1 MALYALM
8 CFDKPDSLALR
19 MANRENHLAYA
30 REHMSM
36 IRGAGP
42 LLDDAG
48 DMAGSMFLI
57 EADDRATVQA
67 FNAADPYT
75 CAGLFERVEIK
86 GWRVTLGALA

>member
-1 MALYALM
+1 MALFALI

-19 MANRENHLAYA
+19 MANREDHLAYA
-30 REHMSM
+30 RDHLAM
-36 IRGAGP
+36 IRVAGP

-48 DMAGSMFLI
+48 NMTGSMFLI
-57 EADDRATVQA
+57 DAEERETVQA

-75 CAGLFERVEIK
+75 RAGLFERVEIR

>member
-19 MANRENHLAYA
+19 MANRESHLAYA
-30 REHMSM
+30 REHMAR
-36 IRGAGP
+36 IRVAGP
-42 LLDDAG
+42 FLDDAG

-57 EADDRATVQA
+57 EAESRAEVQA

-75 CAGLFERVEIK
+75 LAGLFERVEIR

>member
-1 MALYALM
+1 MALFALM

-19 MANRENHLAYA
+19 MANREDHLAYA

-36 IRGAGP
+36 IRVAGP

-57 EADDRATVQA
+57 EAEDSATVNA

-75 CAGLFERVEIK
+75 RAGLFERVDIR